1 MEGKPHAT
9 RPAWREPMVW
19 LLVAIP
25 ALAVFASVMLLVAA
39 DRTSGNNDLV
49 PDKVLRTG
57 QAQVADLGP
66 SQRAS
71 ALGLGAVVR
80 VSARGIDALP
90 TTGGFDRSQPLML
103 SLAHP
108 LEAAKDRTVELEPSA
123 LGWHAAGEVDQG
135 HDLKVRQQPKD
146 GAWRND
152 GGWQRGQQA
161 VFVHPALPGDG

>member
-1 MEGKPHAT
+1 MAPGDDASR

-25 ALAVFASVMLLVAA
+25 ALAVLASVVLLVAA

-49 PDKVLRTG
+49 PDKVQRTG

-66 SQRAS
+66 SERAR

-80 VSARGIDALP
+80 VSKAGIDVLP
-90 TTGGFDRSQPLML
+90 TGGDFERAQPLEL

-108 LEAAKDRTVELEPSA
+108 LEAAKDQSVELEPSA
-123 LGWHAAGEVDQG
+123 LGWHADARVDTS
-135 HDLKVRQQPKD
+135 HDWNVRLQPKN
-146 GAWRND
+146 GAWRLD
-152 GGWQRGQQA
+152 GRWPRGQQA
-161 VFVHPALPGDG
+161 MFAHPAVPGS

>member
-90 TTGGFDRSQPLML
+90 TTGGFDRSQPLLL

-123 LGWHAAGEVDQG
+123 LGWHAAGEVDLG
-135 HDLKVRQQPKD
+135 HDWNVRLQPKD
-146 GAWRND
+146 GSWRID
-152 GGWQRGQQA
+152 GRWLRGQQA
-161 VFVHPALPGDG
+161 VFVHPALPGGG